1 MFGLDPTIVTFT
13 IYIFG
18 MIGIG
23 VAGRRV
29 FIRFGRGLDCH
40 WFDLGSLFKL
50 ALRCRTF
57 TGLHRI
63 QS

>member
-23 VAGRRV
+23 VAAYYYTQNVIG
-29 FIRFGRGLDCH
+29 
-40 WFDLGSLFKL
+40 
-50 ALRCRTF
+50 
-57 TGLHRI
+57 
-63 QS
+63 